1 MQTTLKKY
9 KSFHSLKAVTKRKQS
24 PASIESPFMFEELN
38 SFFKK
43 LQTSRKTAINLTSKQ
58 SAHRNSR

>member
-1 MQTTLKKY
+1 MRTTLKKY
-9 KSFHSLKAVTKRKQS
+9 KSFDSLKAVTKSKQS
-24 PASIESPFMFEELN
+24 PASIDFPIVFEELN

-43 LQTSRKTAINLTSKQ
+43 LRTSRKPAINLTSKQ

>member
-24 PASIESPFMFEELN
+24 PVSVEFPIVFEELN

-43 LQTSRKTAINLTSKQ
+43 LQTSRSPAINSTSKQ